1 MEDQYQFILHYRVM
15 EQETDDQIAVL
26 ITQETQQRFSE
37 LNGCSYDK
45 GFHSATNREEL
56 EQLLDKVV
64 LPRKG
69 KLSAQDKEREHNP
82 EFVHARYKHSAVES
96 AINAVENHGLDRCL
110 DQGLEG
116 FKRYVGL
123 AVVARNLQTLG
134 RIIQQRELK
143 RLQKRQKQYRLA
155 A

>member
-1 MEDQYQFILHYRVM
+1 MQK
-15 EQETDDQIAVL
+15 ETDDQIAVA
-26 ITQETQQRFSE
+26 ITRETQQRFPE

-45 GFHSATNREEL
+45 GFHSARNRQEL
-56 EQLLDKVV
+56 EKLLDKVV

-69 KLSAQDKEREHNP
+69 KLSEQDKEREHGP
-82 EFVHARYKHSAVES
+82 EFIRARYKHSAVES

-110 DQGLEG
+110 DHGLEG
-116 FKRYVGL
+116 FKRYVGF
-123 AVVARNLQTLG
+123 AVVARNIQMLG

-143 RLQKRQKQYRLA
+143 RLQKRQQRYRYA

>member
-1 MEDQYQFILHYRVM
+1 
-15 EQETDDQIAVL
+15 
-26 ITQETQQRFSE
+26 
-37 LNGCSYDK
+37 
-45 GFHSATNREEL
+45 
-56 EQLLDKVV
+56 V

-69 KLSAQDKEREHNP
+69 KLSAQDKAREHNP

-110 DQGLEG
+110 DHGLEG

-123 AVVARNLQTLG
+123 AIVARNIQTLDH
-134 RIIQQRELK
+134 IIQQRELK
-143 RLQKRQKQYRLA
+143 RLQKRQKQYILA